1 MPETRSGAGA
11 SESGDPTQGTS
22 ATDAPGDAT
31 LAMVLEHIRM
41 LSTEVAE
48 LRSDVARVESREE
61 SLLRERSEAVT
72 GRQVAELRNEVERAK
87 FTGISLRNE
96 LSQVTG
102 KRPAQETSPVSRVLD
117 DGTVEEDSGVKE
129 TPAETLDNALST
141 DYIPVSSAHKLYARE
156 LEADRVSRIGD
167 FRFPAAR
174 MTWRRLV
181 QDFPVRPEMLRRL
194 VGLGFSGAAK
204 KIYEEV
210 SASNLS
216 AASDELWNLMEA
228 KVYNVSQQRNQ
239 RASFYST
246 SWKEKTESIEQ
257 YGARLATA
265 AMTLPEGV
273 SDEALIHRFID
284 GLPQR
289 LKVQALLIRGGYDEI
304 VATTSLVSKANQRP
318 TQGPE
323 LIREVLEVREERP
336 LYRGLPFSER
346 TCFECNKK
354 GHIARMCPN
363 QRKND
368 ASFTGSAGVA
378 DKYDQTEQKNKS
390 GALSA
395 QDMVSHK

>member
-11 SESGDPTQGTS
+11 SGSGEPPQGT
-22 ATDAPGDAT
+22 TDAPGEGT
-31 LAMVLEHIRM
+31 LDVVLEHIKM
-41 LSTEVAE
+41 LSAEVVE
-48 LRSDVARVESREE
+48 LRSDVARVEIREE
-61 SLLRERSEAVT
+61 SLRQELSEAVT

-87 FTGISLRNE
+87 VTEISLRNE
-96 LSQVTG
+96 LSQVAGTQ
-102 KRPAQETSPVSRVLD
+102 PVQETSSVSRIIQDRSMV
-117 DGTVEEDSGVKE
+117 EDSGIKE
-129 TPAETLDNALST
+129 TPVEVLDKALPT
-141 DYIPVSSAHKLYARE
+141 DFITVSSAHKLYARE

-181 QDFPVRPEMLRRL
+181 QDFPVRSEMLRRL
-194 VGLGFSGAAK
+194 VGLAFSGAAK

-216 AASDELWNLMEA
+216 ATSDELWDLMEA

-273 SDEALIHRFID
+273 SDEALIYRFID
-284 GLPQR
+284 GLPHR
-289 LKVQALLIRGGYDEI
+289 LKVQALLVRGNYDEI
-304 VATTSLVSKANQRP
+304 VATTSLVSKASQRSV
-318 TQGPE
+318 QGPE
-323 LIREVLEVREERP
+323 LVREVSEVREERQP
-336 LYRGLPFSER
+336 YQGLPFSER

-363 QRKND
+363 MRKDD
-368 ASFTGSAGVA
+368 AKSSSLAWVTEKGGQ
-378 DKYDQTEQKNKS
+378 KEQKNKS
-390 GALSA
+390 GALPA
-395 QDMVSHK
+395 QGMVSRN